1 MDMTIF
7 LGGNMLINSPRKTRL
22 FLAILAVVVGIFMI
36 AVAPFLIQTSL
47 DRVMQALIKVAAQK
61 PAYASGI
68 TLFSVLFPLYRGIIF
83 VGGITLIVIAR
94 SIYQGKEWTFPV
106 GLLASAFPSSGGMF
120 MMLPYVSFVDG
131 MPLPIMVSVIGLLF
145 FFCFILV
152 RKINGVTK
160 LAQFLTL
167 TFCGIMTAHAF
178 VIGVGGMRQTLTRPE
193 KPLYSGLEGWVLAW
207 SSPIQFISVILLF
220 IAIYKIAARK
230 MEGWW
235 MAVVAAASLVA
246 INIPTQIIRTTM
258 TDATSVDYVIG
269 AALSLVLLVILLIP
283 KFKKALFEVPEA

>member
-1 MDMTIF
+1 
-7 LGGNMLINSPRKTRL
+7 MLINSPRKTRL

-47 DRVMQALIKVAAQK
+47 DRVMEALIKVAAQK

-246 INIPTQIIRTTM
+246 INIPTQIVRTTM

>member
-1 MDMTIF
+1 
-7 LGGNMLINSPRKTRL
+7 MLINSPRKTRL

-152 RKINGVTK
+152 REINGVTK

>member
-1 MDMTIF
+1 
-7 LGGNMLINSPRKTRL
+7 MLINSSKKTRL
-22 FLAILAVVVGIFMI
+22 FLAVLAVVVGIFMI

-47 DRVMQALIKVAAQK
+47 DRVMEALIKVAAQK

-68 TLFSVLFPLYRGIIF
+68 MLFSVLYPLYRGIIF
-83 VGGITLIVIAR
+83 VSGITLIVIAR

-106 GLLASAFPSSGGMF
+106 GLLASAFPASGGMF

-131 MPLPIMVSVIGLLF
+131 LPLPMLVSLAGLLF
-145 FFCFILV
+145 FFLFILLRNV
-152 RKINGVTK
+152 NGQQK

-178 VIGVGGMRQTLTRPE
+178 VISVGGMRQTLTRPE

-207 SSPIQFISVILLF
+207 SSPIQLISVIFLF

-230 MEGWW
+230 VEGWW
-235 MAVVAAASLVA
+235 MAVVAAVSLAA

-283 KFKKALFEVPEA
+283 RFKKALFEEVES

>member
-1 MDMTIF
+1 
-7 LGGNMLINSPRKTRL
+7 MLINTPKNKRL
-22 FLAILAVVVGIFMI
+22 FLAILAVVVGVFMV

-47 DRVMQALIKVAAQK
+47 DRVMQALVKVSAQK

-68 TLFSVLFPLYRGIIF
+68 PVFSVLYPLYRGIIF
-83 VGGITLIVIAR
+83 VSGITLIVIAR

-106 GLLASAFPSSGGMF
+106 GLLASAFPASGGMF

-131 MPLPIMVSVIGLLF
+131 LPLPMLVSVTGLLF
-145 FFCFILV
+145 FFCFILL
-152 RKINGVTK
+152 RKVEKLQK

-178 VIGVGGMRQTLTRPE
+178 VIGVGGIRQTLTRPE

-220 IAIYKIAARK
+220 FAIYKIAARK
-230 MEGWW
+230 VEGWW
-235 MAVVAAASLVA
+235 MALVAAVSLVA

-258 TDATSVDYVIG
+258 TAATSVDYVIG
-269 AALSLVLLVILLIP
+269 AWLSLVLLVILLIP
-283 KFKKALFEVPEA
+283 RFKDALFTVES

>member
-1 MDMTIF
+1 
-7 LGGNMLINSPRKTRL
+7 MLINTPKNKRL
-22 FLAILAVVVGIFMI
+22 FLAILAVVVGVFMV

-47 DRVMQALIKVAAQK
+47 DRVMQALVKVSAQK

-68 TLFSVLFPLYRGIIF
+68 PVFSVLYPLYRGIIF
-83 VGGITLIVIAR
+83 VSGITLIVIAR

-106 GLLASAFPSSGGMF
+106 GLLASAFPASGGMF

-131 MPLPIMVSVIGLLF
+131 LPLPMLVSVTGLLF
-145 FFCFILV
+145 FFCFILL
-152 RKINGVTK
+152 RKVEKLQK

-178 VIGVGGMRQTLTRPE
+178 VIGVGGIRQTLTRPE

-220 IAIYKIAARK
+220 FAIYKIAARK
-230 MEGWW
+230 VEGWW
-235 MAVVAAASLVA
+235 MALVAAVSLVA

-258 TDATSVDYVIG
+258 TAATSVDYVIG
-269 AALSLVLLVILLIP
+269 AGLSLVLLVILLIP
-283 KFKKALFEVPEA
+283 RFKDALFTVES

>member
-1 MDMTIF
+1 M
-7 LGGNMLINSPRKTRL
+7 
-22 FLAILAVVVGIFMI
+22 V

-47 DRVMQALIKVAAQK
+47 DRVMQALVKVSAQK

-68 TLFSVLFPLYRGIIF
+68 PVFSVLYPLYRGIIF
-83 VGGITLIVIAR
+83 VSGITLIVIAR

-106 GLLASAFPSSGGMF
+106 GLLASAFPASGGMF

-131 MPLPIMVSVIGLLF
+131 LPLPMLVSVTGLLF
-145 FFCFILV
+145 FFCFILL
-152 RKINGVTK
+152 RKVEKLQK

-178 VIGVGGMRQTLTRPE
+178 VIGVGGIRQTLTRPE

-220 IAIYKIAARK
+220 FAIYKIAARK
-230 MEGWW
+230 VEGWW
-235 MAVVAAASLVA
+235 MALVAAVSLVA

-258 TDATSVDYVIG
+258 TAATSVDYVIG
-269 AALSLVLLVILLIP
+269 AGLSLVLLVILLIP
-283 KFKKALFEVPEA
+283 RFKDALFTVES

>member
-1 MDMTIF
+1 
-7 LGGNMLINSPRKTRL
+7 MLINSPRKTRL

-246 INIPTQIIRTTM
+246 INIPTQIVRTTM

>member
-1 MDMTIF
+1 
-7 LGGNMLINSPRKTRL
+7 MLIDTPKNKRL
-22 FLAILAVVVGIFMI
+22 FLAILAVVVGVFMI

-47 DRVMQALIKVAAQK
+47 DRIMQALVKVAAQK
-61 PAYASGI
+61 PSYASGI
-68 TLFSVLFPLYRGIIF
+68 AIFSVLYPLYRGIIF
-83 VGGITLIVIAR
+83 VSGITLIVIAR

-106 GLLASAFPSSGGMF
+106 GLLASAFPASGGMF

-131 MPLPIMVSVIGLLF
+131 LPLPMLVSLTGLLF
-145 FFCFILV
+145 FFCFILL
-152 RKINGVTK
+152 RKVDKLQK

-178 VIGVGGMRQTLTRPE
+178 VIGVGGIRQTLTRPE

-220 IAIYKIAARK
+220 FAIYKIAARK
-230 MEGWW
+230 VEGWW
-235 MAVVAAASLVA
+235 MALVAAVSLVA

-258 TDATSVDYVIG
+258 TSATSVDYVIG
-269 AALSLVLLVILLIP
+269 AALSLVLLVIMLIP
-283 KFKKALFEVPEA
+283 RFKEALFKVES

>member
-1 MDMTIF
+1 
-7 LGGNMLINSPRKTRL
+7 MLINSPRKTRL

-258 TDATSVDYVIG
+258 TRPRVDYVIG

>member
-1 MDMTIF
+1 
-7 LGGNMLINSPRKTRL
+7 MLINTPKNKRL
-22 FLAILAVVVGIFMI
+22 FLAILAVVVGVFMV

-47 DRVMQALIKVAAQK
+47 DRVMQALVKVSAQK

-68 TLFSVLFPLYRGIIF
+68 PVFSVLYPLYRGIIF
-83 VGGITLIVIAR
+83 VSGITLIVIAR

-106 GLLASAFPSSGGMF
+106 GLLASAFPASGGMF

-131 MPLPIMVSVIGLLF
+131 LPLPMLVSVTGLLF
-145 FFCFILV
+145 FFCFILL
-152 RKINGVTK
+152 RKVEKLQK

-178 VIGVGGMRQTLTRPE
+178 VIGVGGIRQTLTRPE

-220 IAIYKIAARK
+220 FAIYKIAAHK
-230 MEGWW
+230 VEGWW
-235 MAVVAAASLVA
+235 MALVAAVSLVA

-258 TDATSVDYVIG
+258 TAATSVDYVIG
-269 AALSLVLLVILLIP
+269 AGLSLVLLVILLIP
-283 KFKKALFEVPEA
+283 RFKDALFTVES